1 MLRNVLLVGLLSLGI
16 STGTDAKEVRATII
30 DRDGNRFEVRDLKL
44 EGQKVLFL
52 MRGDERLKLRF
63 REIRKIDFIGGRS
76 EEEMPVRIKL
86 RDGRLLVGTVY
97 VGGGLVGYVRGAR
110 LVSFTGHTD
119 LGKFTIPL
127 RDVREVFFYG
137 GVLLRRCPK
146 CGHIFEQKDYKFC
159 PYDGT
164 KLELVEVDTTKID
177 TVRQEEAKPD
187 TGRR

>member
-52 MRGDERLKLRF
+52 VRGDERSKLRF
-63 REIRKIDFIGGRS
+63 REIRKIKFIGGRS
-76 EEEMPVRIKL
+76 EEEMPVRVKL
-86 RDGRLLVGTVY
+86 RDGRLLEGTVY
-97 VGGGLVGYVRGAR
+97 VGGLVGYVRGAR
-110 LVSFTGHTD
+110 PVSFTGHTD

-146 CGHIFEQKDYKFC
+146 CGRMFEQKDYKFC

-164 KLELVEVDTTKID
+164 KLELVEVDTTKMD
-177 TVRQEEAKPD
+177 TVEARPD
-187 TGRR
+187 TLRR